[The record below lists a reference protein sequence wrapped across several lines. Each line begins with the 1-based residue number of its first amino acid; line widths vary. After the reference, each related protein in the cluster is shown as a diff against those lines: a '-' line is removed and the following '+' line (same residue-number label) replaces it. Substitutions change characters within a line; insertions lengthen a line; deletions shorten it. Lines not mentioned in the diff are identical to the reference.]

1 LVRSARRF
9 SEAISE
15 GDGISVLVEVAD
27 EDAARSAE
35 AQGAEGLVLTRSL
48 PGVREASTLPIL
60 WRAGG
65 TAEAAVA
72 GADAFVLVAGLHE
85 REGELER
92 AYAQSL
98 DAGLDVV
105 VAVSSEEELERVLE
119 LVDPE
124 IVMLSAGGADG
135 EAELDHVLDLLPD
148 VPAGKLAI
156 AAVSAPSREA
166 VMKLERAGVDAVLVA
181 VTEAVAEL
189 VGGHPP
195 EV

>member
-1 LVRSARRF
+1 VRSARRF

-27 EDAARSAE
+27 EAGARSAE
-35 AQGAEGLVLTRSL
+35 AQGAEGLVLTRPL
-48 PGVREASTLPIL
+48 PGLREATVLPIL
-60 WRAGG
+60 WHASG
-65 TAEAAVA
+65 ALDAADA
-72 GADAFVLVAGLHE
+72 GADACVLVAGRLD

-92 AYAQSL
+92 AYKEVVE
-98 DAGLDVV
+98 AGLDTVV
-105 VAVSSEEELERVLE
+105 SVSSEDELERVLE

-124 IVMLSAGGADG
+124 IVLLSARGLDDD
-135 EAELDHVLDLLPD
+135 AELDHVLDLLPD

-156 AAVSAPSREA
+156 AAVSAPNRDE
-166 VMKLERAGVDAVLVA
+166 VVELERAGVDAVLVA

-189 VGGHPP
+189 VGGQPP